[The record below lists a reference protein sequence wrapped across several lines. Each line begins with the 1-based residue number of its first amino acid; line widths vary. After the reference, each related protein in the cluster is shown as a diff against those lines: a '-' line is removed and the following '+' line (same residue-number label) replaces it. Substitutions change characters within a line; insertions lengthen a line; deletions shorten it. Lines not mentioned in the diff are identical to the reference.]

1 MVPTT
6 SDLIREFVNH
16 HWIEPARRDGRRDA
30 AVRAGDVHDRMLLR
44 SRMPQVCGAL
54 GANVFA
60 ETYRVRLL
68 HRDGPQNG
76 PNLVFT
82 FEVLP

>member
-1 MVPTT
+1 
-6 SDLIREFVNH
+6 
-16 HWIEPARRDGRRDA
+16 
-30 AVRAGDVHDRMLLR
+30 
-44 SRMPQVCGAL
+44 MPQVCGAL